1 MGSGGAAEVRRRSAD
16 GVHWR
21 RTLRTEMRVHHLLR
35 ACVPVVVALLVLVD
49 GVAAQG
55 RGQGR
60 GRGPGGQGPAL
71 LRDTLPGRGPIGLL
85 LTRRDSLR
93 LTAPQVKQLQQLDSV
108 LQQQNSALVRDM
120 LELRREVQPLVGLH
134 PRDMTPAQR
143 EQFAQQ
149 AARARPIMQRV
160 QENNRRAMERV
171 SELLTPEQKRRL
183 REWLQSGRGMARGMG
198 RGMGMGG
205 PEF

>member
-1 MGSGGAAEVRRRSAD
+1 
-16 GVHWR
+16 
-21 RTLRTEMRVHHLLR
+21 MRHLLR
-35 ACVPVVVALLVLVD
+35 ACVPAVVALLVLVD
-49 GVAAQG
+49 GVPAQG

-85 LTRRDSLR
+85 LARRDSLG

-120 LELRREVQPLVGLH
+120 LELRREVQPRLH